1 MSEVTLRAATLAIL
15 DGGAAW
21 TQGALA
27 RKVDNLPCS
36 PFHVDAVKWDVQG
49 ALIKA
54 QLESAEPNYV
64 SYQLVYDHLRSYIPP
79 GYKNEDIESYNDD
92 STWAEVAALFA

>member
-1 MSEVTLRAATLAIL
+1 MSDVTLKAATLAIL

-27 RKVDNLPCS
+27 RKIDGLPCS
-36 PFHVDAVKWDVQG
+36 PFHTGAVVWDVQG

-54 QLESAEPNYV
+54 QLESAEPNYA
-64 SYQLVYDHLRSYIPP
+64 SYQLVYDQLRSNIPP

-92 STWAEVAALFA
+92 VTWAEVAALFA